1 MEQVVELFMY
11 ITHKYIDR
19 QWAKSRDDLIS
30 RVMKAL
36 RAFKDGK
43 TLEEVKKSKE
53 LSFEIEDSLE
63 VLQSFALKNPH
74 LVDKLIKALGIYVK
88 APAPCKTRLISLV
101 EVFLEDIPAVKE

>member
-1 MEQVVELFMY
+1 MEQVVELFRY
-11 ITHKYIDR
+11 LTDKYTDR

-30 RVMKAL
+30 RAMKAL

-43 TLEEVKKSKE
+43 TLEEVRNSRE

-63 VLQSFALKNPH
+63 TLRDFALKNPH

-88 APAPCKTRLISLV
+88 SPTPCKTRLISLV
-101 EVFLEDIPAVKE
+101 EVFLEDITAVKE